1 MIRLCPSMSLIS
13 FQRMSTN
20 LDRPIIASPCTLLT
34 RRTGN
39 PNPDPADPTAPWS
52 YYVAKR
58 AVEVLDETLDETL
71 DEMLGDTQEDAE
83 D

>member
-1 MIRLCPSMSLIS
+1 MSLIS
-13 FQRMSTN
+13 FQRMATN

-39 PNPDPADPTAPWS
+39 LNPDPADPTAPWS
-52 YYVAKR
+52 GYVAKR
-58 AVEVLDETLDETL
+58 AIEVLGKTLDKTL
-71 DEMLGDTQEDAE
+71 DGMLGDMQEDAE